1 MTNQKL
7 AIMKKMLPLALS
19 TAFIVFSCN
28 KESSKNTNQEDHHL
42 KKSSIAS
49 DLESLG
55 QGHNFLL
62 DVVADDPR
70 FPDLS
75 CVELASVIGNAIS
88 PADPD
93 VIQDM
98 ESNCMVLSNQPI
110 GLSDMA
116 EDYYKQAIISVE
128 ARNMMFDLENLINNN
143 FPSVASIHMALQGFE
158 ANVEMSNSLS
168 SFEKYLLIGSSVIGR
183 YSSEY
188 WINAMTD
195 PMHKWHDVINHNN
208 VPANGTL
215 IVNKDIAGYFWY
227 FHTHRYCRILNP
239 TNTCLYNA
247 KLTAALWSAFTGN
260 GEGIS
265 TNDDDNANPS
275 NE

>member
-1 MTNQKL
+1 
-7 AIMKKMLPLALS
+7 MLPLALF

-75 CVELASVIGNAIS
+75 CVELASVIGNAVS

-98 ESNCMVLSNQPI
+98 ESNCMALSNQPI
-110 GLSDMA
+110 SLSGMA
-116 EDYYKQAIISVE
+116 EDYYNQAIISVE

-158 ANVEMSNSLS
+158 ANVEMSNNLS

-188 WINAMTD
+188 WINAMAD
-195 PMHKWHDVINHNN
+195 SMHKWHDVVNHNN
-208 VPANGTL
+208 IPASGTF
-215 IVNKDIAGYFWY
+215 IVNRDIAGYFWY
-227 FHTHRYCRILNP
+227 FHSRIHCRLLNP

-265 TNDDDNANPS
+265 TNDDDDANPS
-275 NE
+275 NK